1 MEEEYSD
8 ERLEERG
15 LWVGGLAILDTESS
29 SGINACGVAVRP
41 NQASDEEAGSKHKSY
56 TGRCIVSFITA

>member
-1 MEEEYSD
+1 
-8 ERLEERG
+8 
-15 LWVGGLAILDTESS
+15 VGGLAILDTESS